1 MQKPCG
7 KIRIP
12 FTPDRMSERSL
23 EGRRQKAEGR
33 RQKAEGRREKGEGRR
48 EKAEGRSQSA
58 ASGGSDVSRDG
69 GTTLSLSSGGMLLSG
84 VIGPAGDGTD
94 RAIRAEFP

>member
-33 RQKAEGRREKGEGRR
+33 RQKG
-48 EKAEGRSQSA
+48 EGRSQSA
-58 ASGGSDVSRDG
+58 ASGGSDVSRDV

>member
-23 EGRRQKAEGR
+23 EGRRQ
-33 RQKAEGRREKGEGRR
+33 
-48 EKAEGRSQSA
+48 KAEGRSQSA

>member
-33 RQKAEGRREKGEGRR
+33 RQKAEGRRQ
-48 EKAEGRSQSA
+48 KAEGRSQSA
-58 ASGGSDVSRDG
+58 ASGGSDVSRDV

-84 VIGPAGDGTD
+84 VIGPASDGTD